1 MLKNRYAPLL
11 LLFITAFVA
20 VVINISF
27 ASKDIQKEKTVLPEV
42 SEQQFLDTLQYYSFL
57 YFVNE
62 INKETG
68 LVKDRSADWS
78 PSSIAATGF
87 GVASWIVGAERGWIS
102 REEAIRY
109 VSNLVRFLLTSDHR
123 GDTNSTGYKGFY
135 YHFLRMN
142 DGRREWN
149 SELSSIDTGLLLAG
163 LITAYEYFDR
173 NTPEENYIRTSV
185 IAIKEKIEWDWM
197 VLRKQDAVS
206 PEHTGSLSMGWTP
219 EGGFHNM
226 GWIGYNEAMILYVM
240 AAGGNFKSA
249 ESAYSVWLNTY
260 KWQEPYP
267 NLAHFVFPPLFGHHY
282 SHMFLD
288 TKGLYDAQTDQ
299 MKIDYFENTR
309 RATLTQRLYC
319 IENPY
324 KWEGYDSLTWG
335 ITACD
340 GPGDSYNSGGRK
352 FLGYAGRG
360 TSGPQYNYFD
370 DGTIA
375 PTAAGGSIPY
385 APEVCIP
392 ALYNMFKKYGPR
404 GLWSKYGLK
413 DAFNPTLNWIGPDYI
428 GIDQGP
434 IVIQIENYRSGL
446 IWKYFMKNKYV
457 QDGLKRLGFTK
468 K

>member
-1 MLKNRYAPLL
+1 MKAKITAALSLVIMILL
-11 LLFITAFVA
+11 L
-20 VVINISF
+20 VVFS
-27 ASKDIQKEKTVLPEV
+27 SCGVKEAQREYIPLPSVTEA
-42 SEQQFLDTLQYYSFL
+42 QFLDTLQYYSFL

-62 INKETG
+62 INEETG

-87 GVASWIVGAERGWIS
+87 GVAAWIVGAERGWIP
-102 REEAIRY
+102 REQAVRY
-109 VSNLVRFLLTSDHR
+109 VSNLVRFLLASDHR

-135 YHFLRMN
+135 YHFLKMN
-142 DGRREWN
+142 DGRREWK

-173 NTPEENYIRTSV
+173 KTDEEKYIRESV
-185 IAIKEKIEWDWM
+185 IAIKERIEWDWM
-197 VLRKQDAVS
+197 LMQKDYTQYPDHV
-206 PEHTGSLSMGWTP
+206 GSLSMGWTP
-219 EGGFHNM
+219 ESGFHNM

-240 AAGGNFKSA
+240 AAGGDFKNA
-249 ESAYSVWLNTY
+249 ESAYKIWLSTY
-260 KWQEPYP
+260 KWQEPYKG
-267 NLAHFVFPPLFGHHY
+267 LQHFVFPPLFGHHY

-288 TKGLYDAQTDQ
+288 TKGLYDARTSE
-299 MKIDYFENTR
+299 MNIDYFENTR

-319 IENPY
+319 IENPH

-340 GPGDSYNSGGRK
+340 GPGETYNRDGRK
-352 FLGYAGRG
+352 YLGYAGRG
-360 TSGPQYNYFD
+360 TSGPEYNYFD

-375 PTAAGGSIPY
+375 PTAAGGSVPY
-385 APEVCIP
+385 APEICVP
-392 ALYNMFKKYGPR
+392 ALYNMFTKYGPQ

-413 DAFNPTLNWIGPDYI
+413 DAFNLTAGWIGPDYI

-434 IVIQIENYRSGL
+434 IVIQIENYKSGL

-457 QDGLKRLGFTK
+457 RDGLKRLGFVK
-468 K
+468 R